1 MVVQVRTGA
10 PGTLLGA
17 KGADLTSTE
26 TSHPR
31 RPPVS
36 PRRRAPHPDQSQPAP
51 PAHGAVARGLSA
63 YPPSRTSRRAP
74 ANGFGRHGCTGAYL
88 IDVEAPSPTAPSR
101 DTACMRPEQL
111 FSTTY
116 GCCGCEGMRRPRH
129 RPHDRNRISG
139 INAHIDFHSQ
149 NFPWRSGFQVN
160 LAVNFNNELIAV
172 GINSYSLHRMYGR
185 SNVNRMSTWMGL
197 INDIEWVIEGLFSST
212 KDTRSCGRT

>member
-1 MVVQVRTGA
+1 MQGDSRCAQPRSVFSEAARFQDLVEILARQSYGQHIVLVDSFQDETQAPPSVQYGKNVVVHFARRWSVAVLWLSRSVQGLRERFLA
-10 PGTLLGA
+10 R
-17 KGADLTSTE
+17 KGPILPAQRPR
-26 TSHPR
+26 HPR

-116 GCCGCEGMRRPRH
+116 GCCGCEGMCGPRH
-129 RPHDRNRISG
+129 RR
-139 INAHIDFHSQ
+139 A
-149 NFPWRSGFQVN
+149 
-160 LAVNFNNELIAV
+160 
-172 GINSYSLHRMYGR
+172 
-185 SNVNRMSTWMGL
+185 
-197 INDIEWVIEGLFSST
+197 
-212 KDTRSCGRT
+212 